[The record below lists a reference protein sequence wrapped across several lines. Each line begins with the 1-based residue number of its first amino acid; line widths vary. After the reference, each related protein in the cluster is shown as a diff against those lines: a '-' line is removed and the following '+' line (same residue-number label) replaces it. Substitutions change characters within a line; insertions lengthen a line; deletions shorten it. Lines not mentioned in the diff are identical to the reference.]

1 MQHDPRFR
9 YTLAGKPPGILT
21 RVFAVIAAVAI
32 IVVGLMFSVVVFAIA
47 LGVGAIVALWLWW
60 KMRALRRQMEQDPR
74 FQEMRRRQEG
84 GTAPDVIE
92 GVVIREVYEETSD
105 DVRRRD

>member
-1 MQHDPRFR
+1 MQYDPR
-9 YTLAGKPPGILT
+9 THHALPGKPPGLLT
-21 RVFAVIAAVAI
+21 RVIAAVAAVAI
-32 IVVGLMFSVVVFAIA
+32 GIVSLMFSVVVFAIA